1 MKIKTKLILLASV
14 LISGLVIS
22 AVLSVFQIKGTEKAF
37 TNMQKD
43 EEVQLVLKT
52 LQYRFTG
59 ISNDERAFL
68 LSGDPELIAGIQEKK
83 EDISGYLAQLESMSH
98 LDSEEREKINS
109 IKESLS
115 IYFEEN
121 IKVVDTYE
129 SGDHELAFTMHMEEQ
144 RGIRKEQVDPSINQ
158 FIQDMT
164 KKIDDKKLLLDN
176 QQKVQ
181 NTVFLIVNL
190 VVMAGGIVLAILTVR
205 SINKPLKIMNRRLQ
219 EIAEGEGDL
228 TQNIRVD
235 SKDELGEMAA
245 SFNKMIG
252 KLREL
257 IIQVTHNAEQV
268 AAASE
273 QLTASSEETTRAT
286 EQIAATVQEVA
297 VGTNKQVQSVNDTKE
312 TVHDLSASVRQIAAS
327 SEVVST
333 TALQASEKAVEG
345 NHAVTTVIT
354 QMNDIN
360 ESVNELSRMVKTLGD
375 RSGEISEI
383 VNAITGIAG
392 QTNLLALNAAI
403 EAARAGEHGRG
414 FAVVADEVRKLA
426 EQSAG
431 SAQEISQLISVIQQ
445 DTRQTVSTM
454 EETTTKVAEGI
465 TSVHSTGASFDEI
478 QKAVLEVTTQIQE
491 VTSSV
496 QEMSAG
502 TDQMVENVDLIT
514 EISSV
519 TAAGTQTMS
528 AATEEQ
534 LAAMEEM
541 TASSSSLSR
550 MAEELQEMIR
560 KFKV

>member
-1 MKIKTKLILLASV
+1 MKIKVKLVLLVTV
-14 LISGLVIS
+14 LLLGLVIS
-22 AVLSVFQIKGTEKAF
+22 AGLSVFQLKGAENAF
-37 TNMQKD
+37 MSMQKY
-43 EEVQLVLKT
+43 EEVQLILKT

-59 ISNDERAFL
+59 ISNDERGFL
-68 LSGDPELIAGIQEKK
+68 LSGDQEFISGIEKKK
-83 EDISGYLAQLESMSH
+83 EDVSGYLAELENRTH
-98 LDSEEREKINS
+98 LVSAEKEKISS

-115 IYFEEN
+115 AYFDGSKKM
-121 IKVVDTYE
+121 IDAYE
-129 SGDHELAFTMHMEEQ
+129 SGDQELAFIIHMEEQ
-144 RGIRKEQVDPSINQ
+144 REIRKTQVDPSIDL

-164 KKIDDKKLLLDN
+164 KKVDAQKLLLDK

-181 NTVFLIVNL
+181 TMVFFAVNL
-190 VVMAGGIVLAILTVR
+190 IVMAGGIVLASLTVK

-228 TQNIRVD
+228 TQNIRLN
-235 SKDELGEMAA
+235 SKDELGEMAS

-257 IIQVTHNAEQV
+257 VIQVSHNAEQV

-286 EQIAATVQEVA
+286 EQIAASVQDVA
-297 VGTNKQVQSVNDTKE
+297 VGTNKQVQSVNETKE
-312 TVHDLSASVRQIAAS
+312 TVHDISASVRQIAVS

-333 TALQASEKAVEG
+333 TALQASEKAGEG
-345 NHAVTTVIT
+345 NQAVTTVIS

-360 ESVNELSRMVKTLGD
+360 ETVNELSRMVKTLGS
-375 RSGEISEI
+375 RSSEISEI

-431 SAQEISQLISVIQQ
+431 SAQEISQLISAILR
-445 DTRQTVSTM
+445 DTNQTVQTM
-454 EETTTKVAEGI
+454 EETTNKVAEGI
-465 TSVHSTGASFDEI
+465 TSVHGAGHSFEEI
-478 QKAVLEVTTQIQE
+478 QQAVLEVTTQIQE
-491 VTSSV
+491 VNSAV

-502 TDQMVENVDLIT
+502 TKQLVENVDLIAET
-514 EISSV
+514 SGV
-519 TAAGTQTMS
+519 TANGTQTMS

-541 TASSSSLSR
+541 TASSSSLSK
-550 MAEELQEMIR
+550 MAEELRELIK